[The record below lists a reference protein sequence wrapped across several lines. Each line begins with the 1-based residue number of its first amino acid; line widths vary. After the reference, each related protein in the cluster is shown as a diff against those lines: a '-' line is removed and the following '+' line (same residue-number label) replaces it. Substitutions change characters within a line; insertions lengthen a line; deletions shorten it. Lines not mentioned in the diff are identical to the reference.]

1 MLILMSQQVFDKE
14 EKFVKAVRSRFYLT
28 IFFDKNVQILFSH
41 DLLAAF
47 WCPLS

>member
-14 EKFVKAVRSRFYLT
+14 IKIRESSKISLLFDD
-28 IFFDKNVQILFSH
+28 FFDKNVQILFSH

-47 WCPLS
+47 WCPSS